1 MGIGDEFQEGLT
13 NVKNLIGENVAAS
26 LGIAAGA
33 GAVIGAAST
42 GLLMANVKSSKKRKT
57 SSKRGRKRD
66 RLFKSKQKHEQKY
79 KRKRKYK
86 IYKKKGYIK
95 PKSSK
100 KRRGKVYYARK
111 TGQPYILLK
120 SGKAKFIKGKRRKK

>member
-86 IYKKKGYIK
+86 IYKKKGYINPK
-95 PKSSK
+95 KKSSK
-100 KRRGKVYYARK
+100 KMWQRN
-111 TGQPYILLK
+111 
-120 SGKAKFIKGKRRKK
+120 